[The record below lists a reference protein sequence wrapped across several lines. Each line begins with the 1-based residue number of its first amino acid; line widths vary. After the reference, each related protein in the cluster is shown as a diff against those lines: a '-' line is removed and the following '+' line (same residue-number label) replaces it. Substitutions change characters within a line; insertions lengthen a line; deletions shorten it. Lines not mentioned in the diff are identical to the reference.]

1 MPTPSA
7 PLSFHRL
14 DLVIDHPLWERLKSE
29 AQRRDCDLGAMVSLM
44 LMQQVHRP

>member
-7 PLSFHRL
+7 PLSFHRF

-29 AQRRDCDLGAMVSLM
+29 AERRRVDAGAMVSVM